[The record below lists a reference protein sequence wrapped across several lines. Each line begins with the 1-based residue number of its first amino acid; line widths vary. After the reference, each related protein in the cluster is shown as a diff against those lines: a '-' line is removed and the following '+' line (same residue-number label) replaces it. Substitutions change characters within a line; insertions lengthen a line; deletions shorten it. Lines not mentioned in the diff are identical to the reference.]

1 MTPALFENQNALTL
15 LTSTKKVFAFG
26 FSLRKR
32 KIVRQFTRRDDV
44 VFIDSAKAISADS
57 ILLLWGRTE
66 APKPLSSVVQ
76 IIRLEDGFLRSVGLG
91 ADLIQPMSWVMDARG
106 IYFDATQSSDL
117 EHILETASFDE
128 ALLTRAEMLAVRIVK
143 SGMTKYNV
151 GAGNWSPPAS
161 PRQIILVPGQVETD
175 ASIKFGALNICRNID
190 LLQAVR
196 AANPDAYVVYKPHP
210 DVLAGLRGGGSK
222 ENTALSWCDEVVTD
236 IGMADLL
243 DKVHEVHTMTSL
255 TGFEALLRG
264 KRVMC
269 YGAPFYSGWGL
280 TEDHLPVSRR
290 TRRLSLNA
298 LVAGVLLL
306 YPTYISRNNG
316 QPISPEQALDELES
330 WRESAKKNGNAVQ
343 KAARKVSR
351 LFLRRP

>member
-1 MTPALFENQNALTL
+1 MTPAPFENHNALTL

-44 VFIDSAKAISADS
+44 VFIDSANAISTDS

-66 APKPLSSVVQ
+66 APKSLSSAVQ

-117 EHILETASFDE
+117 EHILETAPFDE
-128 ALLTRAEMLAVRIVK
+128 ALLARAEMLAARIVK

-151 GAGNWSPPAS
+151 GAGSWSPPAS
-161 PRQIILVPGQVETD
+161 ARQIILVPGQVETD
-175 ASIKFGALNICRNID
+175 ASIKFGALDICRNID

-196 AANPDAYVVYKPHP
+196 TANPDAYVVYKPHP

-264 KRVMC
+264 KRVVC
-269 YGAPFYSGWGL
+269 YGSPFYSGWGL

-330 WRESAKKNGNAVQ
+330 WRESAKKNESAVQ